1 MGKIATTWQLMK
13 DSWHVLMRDKA
24 LLVFPLVSGL
34 ACFLVFLAFVGP
46 FIGVNVMG
54 VTRGTGSGSE
64 GLYYV
69 VGFCYYLC
77 NFFVVIYFNA
87 ALVDFVVTRMRGGE
101 PSVGA
106 SLRAASSRLP
116 QIAAWA
122 VLSATV
128 GVILQALSSRAGF
141 LAKIVISI
149 VGVAWALLTYFVVPI
164 IVVERRGAWEAVG
177 ASKDLLA
184 KTWGQQIVS
193 GLGYGLIGFLLTLP
207 GVALL
212 IATLVGAG
220 AMQGH
225 YWGAWALLAVT
236 AVVYIIALGIVM
248 TTLRSIFGAV
258 LYLFARTGEAP
269 PGFSAATLRGAIQP
283 G

>member
-1 MGKIATTWQLMK
+1 MQMVQLN
-13 DSWHVLMRDKA
+13 DVSVNYAGREIFRSLSWTISERDR
-24 LLVFPLVSGL
+24 VGL
-34 ACFLVFLAFVGP
+34 VGP
-46 FIGVNVMG
+46 N
-54 VTRGTGSGSE
+54 GSGKSTLLKLIA
-64 GLYYV
+64 GVSLPDQ
-69 VGFCYYLC
+69 G
-77 NFFVVIYFNA
+77 
-87 ALVDFVVTRMRGGE
+87 VVTRMRGGE